1 MRKKIFKTIL
11 FVILLCLILQAV
23 SFVYKYFW
31 FSKLIKASEDLVAS
45 GNFTQTYK
53 MAGVE
58 YDSETGEKQVHYT
71 TTTVKIKDGKKA
83 YIHYDDNGEIASK
96 TYYIGNTG
104 TMSVYDSEKEFEYY
118 TSSSL
123 SFLNDIYLENYP
135 IFMMKSYS
143 AFYYVPEDYKMSL
156 REKLWCM
163 SVNFDKIN
171 RQEIY
176 FVTEDGK
183 DYIVLRS
190 GGERDYFDKETLL
203 AVKTVVEGNTYA
215 LNGENEYVNYY
226 YEYTQ
231 GDVTDEDMTVPD
243 LTGYTQVVNGW
254 NEK

>member
-1 MRKKIFKTIL
+1 ML
-11 FVILLCLILQAV
+11 FR
-23 SFVYKYFW
+23 
-31 FSKLIKASEDLVAS
+31 
-45 GNFTQTYK
+45 
-53 MAGVE
+53 
-58 YDSETGEKQVHYT
+58 
-71 TTTVKIKDGKKA
+71 
-83 YIHYDDNGEIASK
+83 
-96 TYYIGNTG
+96 
-104 TMSVYDSEKEFEYY
+104 SEKEFLYY
-118 TSSSL
+118 TDNTL
-123 SFLNDIYLENYP
+123 STFNDIYLENYP
-135 IFMMKSYS
+135 VFMMKSYR
-143 AFYYVPEDYKMSL
+143 AFFHVPEDYKMSL